1 MLRIFNKNVLLPALT
16 LVAIFSFV
24 TLIVPSQAQALTV
37 AESSSSSLTSMAM
50 SGLSHFASDTTCPQ
64 PTPGSSCN
72 TSCDQAQD
80 SKCTDPAI
88 SQPLPGCSN
97 SNSNCNLIQEYVV
110 PTINLLGATFG
121 LIAVISLILGGIN
134 YTTSEGDP
142 QKVSRAKIRIR
153 NTIFAIVAFLFLYA
167 FLNFLIPGGAIH

>member
-24 TLIVPSQAQALTV
+24 TLVLPARVQAVTIPENNTV
-37 AESSSSSLTSMAM
+37 SLASLA
-50 SGLSHFASDTTCPQ
+50 HFASATCPQ
-64 PTPGSSCN
+64 PTPGGSCT
-72 TSCDQAQD
+72 TSCAEAQD

-88 SQPLPGCSN
+88 SQPLPGCAS

-110 PTINLLGATFG
+110 PTINLLGAAFG
-121 LIAVISLILGGIN
+121 LVAVISLIMGGIN

-153 NTIFAIVAFLFLYA
+153 NTIFSIVAFLFLYA
-167 FLNFLIPGGAIH
+167 FLNFLIPGGVIK